1 MIQGRTISR
10 GWLVLWFGL
19 LLAGCGSVV
28 RDQKTG
34 EFVEDAVITARVKA
48 RLAQEPGVSALALS
62 VDTLRGVVLLSG
74 FIENEDQRAKAIAA
88 ARRVGGVLDVK
99 ADGLI
104 LRPQRPS
111 N

>member
-1 MIQGRTISR
+1 MLLLG
-10 GWLVLWFGL
+10 V

-28 RDQKTG
+28 QDQKTG

-48 RLAQEPGVSALALS
+48 GLAQEPGVSAPAIS
-62 VDTLRGVVLLSG
+62 VETLRGVVLLSG

-88 ARRVGGVLDVK
+88 ARRAGGVLDVK

-104 LRPQRPS
+104 LRPQRPG